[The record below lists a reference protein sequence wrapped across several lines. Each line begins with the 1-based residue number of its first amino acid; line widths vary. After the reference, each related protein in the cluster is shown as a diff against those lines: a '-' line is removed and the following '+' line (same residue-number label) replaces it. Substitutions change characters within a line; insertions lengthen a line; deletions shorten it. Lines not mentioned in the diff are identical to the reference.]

1 MFIKILEI
9 EERLKKLRR
18 LILNKEFDANAIRVY
33 TRKQIESILTDIK
46 RLKKEIGGNKSELW
60 ASEGIPNSGK
70 CKETDFIGDI

>member
-9 EERLKKLRR
+9 EERLKKLRC

-46 RLKKEIGGNKSELW
+46 RLKKEIDESKSELW
-60 ASEGIPNSGK
+60 ASEGIPEQWK
-70 CKETDFIGDI
+70 M